1 MRKFIKKALVF
12 TMAGVMAISTAVT
25 SLAATGWQYDNT
37 IQNWQYFEYDEPV
50 VDEWQKSG
58 DHMFYLNEDGIMAI
72 STVVENDNGTLSYVN
87 SEGARVSNEWRYV
100 QIPTEDNE
108 EHWIYLRANGQS
120 EDNGWATIN
129 GKKYHFTDNVMDYGF
144 LDEDANMIDEDT
156 DDAWIEAKYYC
167 GPESDGARYTGWLEV
182 FSTDTDEYDDYDT
195 IWIYFDSNGKK
206 VADTVKTINGVKYQ
220 FDENG
225 VMVQE
230 WYVASS
236 SVATSSDAKYYNSN
250 GDQARNEWVYTTA
263 ENDEDGEEHW
273 YYFLSSG
280 KMVTNDI
287 KKINGKYYAFDED
300 GVMLTGFVTVDED
313 GENPVYLGD
322 AEDITAEDL
331 MNLDSDYM
339 YFNEEVGGPEGAAE
353 TGKIKIELSDD
364 EYTIMFSTRGISKD
378 ALKQDGYLYI
388 NGVLQTADED
398 SEYNYEAVEVEDGAY
413 LIVNKN
419 GKILT
424 SDKNDKESTR
434 WDFDGDV
441 VRHLEKNDDTKKYDI
456 VLDEYN
462 LYK

>member
-58 DHMFYLNEDGIMAI
+58 DHMFYLNEDGVMAI

-87 SEGARVSNEWRYV
+87 SEGAKVSNEWRYV
-100 QIPTEDNE
+100 QIPAEDNE
-108 EHWIYLRANGQS
+108 EHWIYLKANGQS

-129 GKKYHFTDNVMDYGF
+129 GKKYHFIDNVMDYGF
-144 LDEDANMIDEDT
+144 LDADGNMIDEDV
-156 DDAWIEAKYYC
+156 DDAWIEATYYC
-167 GPESDGARYTGWLEV
+167 GAEADGARHSGWVEV
-182 FSTDTDEYDDYDT
+182 FSTNTDEYDDYDT
-195 IWIYFDSNGKK
+195 IWIYFGSNGKK
-206 VADTVKTINGVKYQ
+206 VTDTIKTINGVKYQ

-236 SVATSSDAKYYNSN
+236 SNATPSNATYFGDDGAQAK
-250 GDQARNEWVYTTA
+250 NEWVYTTA

-273 YYFLSSG
+273 YYFQSNG
-280 KMVTNDI
+280 KMVTNDV

-300 GVMLTGFVTVDED
+300 GVMLTGFVAVDEK
-313 GENPVYLGD
+313 GKNPVAIGAAD
-322 AEDITAEDL
+322 EITAEDL
-331 MNLDSDYM
+331 MYLDSDYM
-339 YFNEEVGGPEGAAE
+339 YFEEDGGSIEGQAY
-353 TGKIKIELSDD
+353 TGKEKIELEDD
-364 EYTIMFSTRGISKD
+364 VYTIMFSNRGVSKN
-378 ALKQDGYLYI
+378 AIKQDGYLYI

-398 SEYNYEAVEVEDGAY
+398 GEYSYEAIEVEDGAY

-424 SDKNDKESTR
+424 KDHTDKESTK
-434 WDFDGDV
+434 WIFEDGV
-441 VRHLEKNDDTKKYDI
+441 AKHMEKNDDTKKYDI
-456 VLDEYN
+456 VIAEYP
-462 LYK
+462 LFK